1 MTRDVKLTGDTG
13 MIRNTGMIRDTTIKP
28 CGPGAFTLLEIMVAL
43 AIVGTAMV
51 ALLSLGNRSIGVH
64 DHLQHLTQAT
74 LLAQQKMS
82 ESELEARR
90 GGVAQLAASSGVFS
104 EPFTDYQWRVA
115 ISSTPLPSVQMVTV
129 TVVWGDEQ
137 RNEGVD
143 VTSFLF

>member
-1 MTRDVKLTGDTG
+1 
-13 MIRNTGMIRDTTIKP
+13 
-28 CGPGAFTLLEIMVAL
+28 
-43 AIVGTAMV
+43 MV

-64 DHLQHLTQAT
+64 DRLQHLTQAT

-90 GGVAQLAASSGVFS
+90 GGVAQLVDGEGVFT
-104 EPFTDYQWRVA
+104 EPFADYRWR
-115 ISSTPLPSVQMVTV
+115 IEIISTPLPAVQQVTI
-129 TVVWGDEQ
+129 TVLWGDED